1 MKQVVNIVRYF
12 TLMLTVSVFLTA
24 QTTVLSFDGMAESFV
39 TGSGGAG
46 NVMLLEDEYGDFVEG
61 EGSMRVEVQLT
72 DMVSW
77 GTWTDISMEL
87 GETASLAGYSE
98 MRFKMKILR
107 EPVSNA
113 RSMQFTCDIFE
124 SDGDMFRYPEDIDI
138 FYSVH
143 TTGDDAEW
151 FEVVIPFGNLAVPGW
166 LTNPDGNWDANMTK
180 FALGVHADSTAF
192 WNANPSDTV
201 IFLIDDLHLSNP
213 ELVGNVLSMEE
224 DAGSWVTAQA
234 HDQTVITIE
243 NSFEF
248 FTEGDGSMMFSVA
261 IDTPF
266 YVWGTWT
273 DIGYAFTDAMSL
285 GDATEMRFDLKVHDL
300 AMRKNMIMTVDIVD
314 TEGELFRWGGD
325 AERPGHYG
333 VFNHIDIGYNEW
345 EQIVIPLA
353 DMFTPSWSATINGA
367 IDGIAKFAFG
377 VHARQESN
385 IVGEDT
391 VSAAVKDTVGFY
403 MDNVRLSKPSY
414 NATTAIDDQGGIV
427 PGKYELSQ
435 NYPNPFNPV
444 TMIEY
449 SIPMDER
456 VSLSIYNIQGQLV
469 RTLVN
474 ESMNAGTHQF
484 YWNGTNSLGKSLGSG
499 IYIYNVTT
507 PSNSISKR
515 MVLLK

>member
-1 MKQVVNIVRYF
+1 M
-12 TLMLTVSVFLTA
+12 
-24 QTTVLSFDGMAESFV
+24 
-39 TGSGGAG
+39 
-46 NVMLLEDEYGDFVEG
+46 
-61 EGSMRVEVQLT
+61 
-72 DMVSW
+72 
-77 GTWTDISMEL
+77 
-87 GETASLAGYSE
+87 
-98 MRFKMKILR
+98 
-107 EPVSNA
+107 
-113 RSMQFTCDIFE
+113 
-124 SDGDMFRYPEDIDI
+124 
-138 FYSVH
+138 
-143 TTGDDAEW
+143 
-151 FEVVIPFGNLAVPGW
+151 
-166 LTNPDGNWDANMTK
+166 
-180 FALGVHADSTAF
+180 
-192 WNANPSDTV
+192 
-201 IFLIDDLHLSNP
+201 
-213 ELVGNVLSMEE
+213 
-224 DAGSWVTAQA
+224 
-234 HDQTVITIE
+234 
-243 NSFEF
+243 
-248 FTEGDGSMMFSVA
+248 
-261 IDTPF
+261 
-266 YVWGTWT
+266 
-273 DIGYAFTDAMSL
+273 
-285 GDATEMRFDLKVHDL
+285 
-300 AMRKNMIMTVDIVD
+300 
-314 TEGELFRWGGD
+314 
-325 AERPGHYG
+325 
-333 VFNHIDIGYNEW
+333 
-345 EQIVIPLA
+345 IPLA
-353 DMFTPSWSATINGA
+353 DMFTPAWAGTINGE
-367 IDGIAKFAFG
+367 IDSIATWKFG